1 MVIGVRQEFDRR
13 YVAAEADPAKAANAK
28 KDDVGRERD
37 QFRRVFAT
45 AVGTALLSIVKA
57 MPQLPLRTGE

>member
-37 QFRRVFAT
+37 HPRICDR
-45 AVGTALLSIVKA
+45 GRHGMLSIVKA